1 MKYYLFPVD
10 FQFKPLE
17 FNTLS
22 ALDIY
27 CRDNNICNCL
37 INVSAKRARFLFNR
51 WNKKYISRSYLRVFE
66 GF

>member
-10 FQFKPLE
+10 FQFKPME

-22 ALDIY
+22 ELDIY
-27 CRDNNICNCL
+27 CRENNICNCL
-37 INVSAKRARFLFNR
+37 INVDGKRARFLFKR
-51 WNKKYISRSYLRVFE
+51 WNKNYGSRFYLRTFE